1 MHIFLQ
7 NDSSRP
13 TNMGIKS
20 TMEVTGNTDRD
31 MGYIQRSPRYNST
44 SLSQIRLGRTETGL
58 ANLQSQMTETRRK
71 ALLRTQSISDPSQGP
86 AKPIVGGVT
95 LGCGL
100 GFERG
105 KPELVRASQLFSRI
119 PPWPHFFP
127 TSNRLP
133 NKLFPPPS

>member
-58 ANLQSQMTETRRK
+58 ANL
-71 ALLRTQSISDPSQGP
+71 
-86 AKPIVGGVT
+86 
-95 LGCGL
+95 
-100 GFERG
+100 
-105 KPELVRASQLFSRI
+105 
-119 PPWPHFFP
+119 
-127 TSNRLP
+127 
-133 NKLFPPPS
+133 